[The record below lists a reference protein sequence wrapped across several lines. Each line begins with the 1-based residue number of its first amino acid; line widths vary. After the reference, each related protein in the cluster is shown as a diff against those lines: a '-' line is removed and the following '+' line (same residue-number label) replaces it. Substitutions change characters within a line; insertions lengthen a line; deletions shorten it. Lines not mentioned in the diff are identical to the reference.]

1 MRITRRTL
9 LVGAGTGAVAMLLAS
24 CTGDP
29 QPGPSTPAPSTPAPI
44 PTPSNG
50 VPAPSAWLR
59 STWSADPYARGARS
73 FIAVGATPQHREALA
88 RPVGDRVF
96 FAGEA
101 TDAEQPATVMGAH
114 RSGSRA
120 ADEVLAVAG
129 PGERLAVVGA
139 GIAGAVAARALAD
152 AGHDVT
158 VFEARDRVGGRV
170 HSVPDDPWPI
180 PAQLGAWTFGDDD
193 EAFLGRLRL
202 LGIPDIDLDTAT
214 GWSEQGETATVAF
227 DTVRDA
233 VDRGSAGAAD
243 VPLEAAL
250 LATGADLDDPALA
263 ASLAWL
269 AATTGASAADASC
282 WFPPPLPADT
292 LRAAAGDL
300 AGLVEGPLDDIQVTL
315 SSPVVRIAH
324 DDRGVSLRLATGEAL
339 SYDRVVVTVPLGVLK
354 HQGIEFSP
362 ELPAAQRGAVAA
374 LGMGA
379 IETVW
384 LRFEERFW
392 ATDAA
397 IWHLVGGTGAI
408 RTWFN
413 LAPATGEPVL
423 VGLVGGD
430 EAEAF
435 AALDDGDAQAAAL
448 ESLGFFAP
456 ASPTPAPTPSE
467 PTTPEPTPSAG

>member
-29 QPGPSTPAPSTPAPI
+29 QPGPSASSPAPSTPTPV

-50 VPAPSAWLR
+50 VPVPSDWLR
-59 STWSADPYARGARS
+59 SAWSTDPFARGARS
-73 FIAVGATPQHREALA
+73 FVAVGATPQHREALA

-101 TDAEQPATVMGAH
+101 TDREQPATVMGAH
-114 RSGSRA
+114 RSGTRVS
-120 ADEVLAVAG
+120 DELLAVAE

-139 GIAGAVAARALAD
+139 GIAGAIAARALAD

-158 VFEARDRVGGRV
+158 VFEARDRVGGRI
-170 HSVPDDPWPI
+170 HSVTDGPWPI
-180 PAQLGAWTFGDDD
+180 PAQLGAWTFGADD
-193 EAFLGRLRL
+193 EAFLGRMRL
-202 LGIPDIDLDTAT
+202 LGVSDVDLEPAT
-214 GWSEQGETATVAF
+214 GWSEQGETAEVSF
-227 DTVRDA
+227 DA
-233 VDRGSAGAAD
+233 VRAAIETGGSQSAD
-243 VPLEAAL
+243 VPLESAL
-250 LATGADLDDPALA
+250 LQTGADLEDPALVA
-263 ASLAWL
+263 ALAWL

-282 WFPPPLPADT
+282 WFPPTLPPDA

-300 AGLVEGPLDDIQVTL
+300 TALVEEPLDDIQVTL

-324 DDRGVSLRLATGEAL
+324 DDRGVSLRIATGEAL

-354 HQGIEFSP
+354 HQGVEFSP
-362 ELPAAQRGAVAA
+362 ELPADQRGAIAA

-384 LRFEERFW
+384 LRFDERFW
-392 ATDAA
+392 STEAA
-397 IWHLVGGTGAI
+397 IWHLVGGTGVI

-430 EAEAF
+430 DAEEF
-435 AALDDGDAQAAAL
+435 AALDDADAQTAAL

-456 ASPTPAPTPSE
+456 GSPTPAPSTPAPSPSE
-467 PTTPEPTPSAG
+467 E